1 MDRLTVSD
9 GTDTAT
15 LTGAGRTPDGDLARW
30 RLEVN
35 LADSDTATGTT
46 ADRERRLLE
55 AATQAVGLQG
65 GGRLEYWVERVGPQG
80 DHVPT
85 SAGFTPSRNLLRL
98 RRELPALAT
107 DLPTRAFV
115 PGDAEAFLAVNNL
128 AFDWHP
134 DQGGMTDADLEA
146 RQAETWYDPDG
157 FLLHEV
163 ADDLLGF
170 CWTKVHTNEDP
181 PVGEIYAIAVH
192 PEHHGK
198 GLGRALTLAGL
209 AHLAGRRLRH
219 AILYVESDNRPALR
233 LYRGLGFETE
243 FTNRSYQ
250 RIVR

>member
-1 MDRLTVSD
+1 MERLTVSD

-115 PGDAEAFLAVNNL
+115 PGDSEAFLAVNNL

-134 DQGGMTDADLEA
+134 DQGGMTNADLEA

-157 FLLHEV
+157 FLLHE
-163 ADDLLGF
+163 LSLI
-170 CWTKVHTNEDP
+170 H
-181 PVGEIYAIAVH
+181 I
-192 PEHHGK
+192 
-198 GLGRALTLAGL
+198 
-209 AHLAGRRLRH
+209 
-219 AILYVESDNRPALR
+219 
-233 LYRGLGFETE
+233 
-243 FTNRSYQ
+243 
-250 RIVR
+250 